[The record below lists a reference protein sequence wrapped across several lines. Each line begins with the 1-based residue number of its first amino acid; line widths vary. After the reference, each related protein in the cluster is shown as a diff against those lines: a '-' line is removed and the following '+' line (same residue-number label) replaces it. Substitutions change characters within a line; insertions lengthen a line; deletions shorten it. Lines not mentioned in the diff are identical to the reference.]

1 MRRLGHHGRNRQERK
16 GWFIVESVRFKVAL
30 VALATCASLAACGPT
45 SNDTSA
51 GSTSTPATAASQTGK
66 VSANTASASDITAAL
81 QAAGVDNAARWTREV
96 MEYRPY
102 AADDPNLTSLRDNLA
117 KYNPG
122 QETVDKIVS
131 ALVP

>member
-1 MRRLGHHGRNRQERK
+1 MQA
-16 GWFIVESVRFKVAL
+16 VRFKVVL
-30 VALATCASLAACGPT
+30 VVL
-45 SNDTSA
+45 
-51 GSTSTPATAASQTGK
+51 ATAASLTACGATSENTGSTGAPATSAAGQAGK
-66 VSANTASASDITAAL
+66 VSANTASESEITAAL
-81 QAAGVDNAARWTREV
+81 EAAGVDNAARWTREV

-102 AADDPNLTSLRDNLA
+102 AADDPKLTSLRDNLA

>member
-1 MRRLGHHGRNRQERK
+1 MGGSKTLCGIGKNMK
-16 GWFIVESVRFKVAL
+16 ESMMQSVGFKVAL
-30 VALATCASLAACGPT
+30 VAVATCASLAACGST
-45 SNDTSA
+45 SGDTQA
-51 GSTSTPATAASQTGK
+51 GSSSAPATSAASQTGK
-66 VSANTASASDITAAL
+66 VSANTASESEITAAL

-102 AADDPNLTSLRDNLA
+102 PANDPKLTSLRDNLA

-131 ALVP
+131 VLTP

>member
-1 MRRLGHHGRNRQERK
+1 MP
-16 GWFIVESVRFKVAL
+16 SVRFR
-30 VALATCASLAACGPT
+30 VALAALATAVSLTACGAT
-45 SNDTSA
+45 SEDT
-51 GSTSTPATAASQTGK
+51 GSTAAPASSGASQAGK
-66 VSANTASASDITAAL
+66 VSANTASESEITAAL
-81 QAAGVDNAARWTREV
+81 EAAGVDNAARWTREV

-122 QETVDKIVS
+122 QQTVDKIVS